1 MSKILGKTLSN
12 AMKLNENRLAITAN
26 NLANATT
33 MGYKEIQVSFEV
45 LKPTMTE
52 NLSGNPVMTS
62 MVSYINFS
70 KANLVQTESVL
81 DVAINGNGFFVISMP
96 EGMYYTRNGRFT
108 LDTEKRLVTSS
119 GHLVMG
125 YNGPLTV
132 KGLDVAI
139 KEDGAVY
146 TNEQEIGRLKIVD
159 FDDKKLLQPI
169 GSSLFKYAGKDGE
182 MALAKEYTVKQG
194 FLEASNV
201 DMIREMVNLINT
213 QRTFESYDKA
223 KKMAGETSKSLI
235 NLIAK

>member
-12 AMKLNENRLAITAN
+12 AMKLQEKRLALTAN

-33 MGYKEIQVSFEV
+33 TGYKEMQMSFEV
-45 LKPTMTE
+45 LKPTTTE
-52 NLSGNPVMTS
+52 NPVMTS
-62 MVSYINFS
+62 MVPYINFS

-108 LDTEKRLVTSS
+108 LDTEKRLVTPS

-125 YNGPLTV
+125 YNGTV
-132 KGLDVAI
+132 TIEGSNITI

-146 TNEQEIGRLKIVD
+146 ADDQAMGRLKIVD
-159 FDDKKLLQPI
+159 FNEKKLLQPI
-169 GSSLFKYAGKDGE
+169 GSSLFKYTGKDGE